1 MSIKIVIDYREKSLK
16 DLFESNEDTSSQIFY
31 ENLDIG
37 DVHLAYNPTNLNNPF
52 DAPQVTPLI
61 QVILERKTLN
71 DLACS
76 IKDGRYREQKM
87 RLLKYREDNPHI
99 KILYILEGHYKKSA
113 NKYLAYKTFLSCL
126 SNNMMRD
133 GIFIVQSADINE
145 TANII
150 LNLATN
156 LIKYPFKQ
164 TNVNE
169 DKIDRELDNQNI
181 ELNSMS
187 NNSGNSSSY
196 LDVIRIKKKENY
208 NSDICYNSMLMN
220 VPGVSSQI
228 SKAIS
233 QEYISLVELV
243 KAYDKLD
250 DDKSKIN
257 MLKDITF
264 KIKNDKI
271 RKIGPIISAKIYNII
286 HGLNCS

>member
-1 MSIKIVIDYREKSLK
+1 MSIKIIIDYREKSLK

-37 DVHLAYNPTNLNNPF
+37 DVHLVYNSTILNKSLDTSPDN
-52 DAPQVTPLI
+52 PLI

-113 NKYLAYKTFLSCL
+113 SKYLAYKTFLSCL

-133 GIFIVQSADINE
+133 GIFIVQSADVNE

-156 LIKYPFKQ
+156 
-164 TNVNE
+164 
-169 DKIDRELDNQNI
+169 
-181 ELNSMS
+181 
-187 NNSGNSSSY
+187 
-196 LDVIRIKKKENY
+196 
-208 NSDICYNSMLMN
+208 
-220 VPGVSSQI
+220 
-228 SKAIS
+228 
-233 QEYISLVELV
+233 
-243 KAYDKLD
+243 
-250 DDKSKIN
+250 
-257 MLKDITF
+257 
-264 KIKNDKI
+264 
-271 RKIGPIISAKIYNII
+271 
-286 HGLNCS
+286 